1 MLDVVLTGLAISSGF
16 ALAAAGITMIY
27 MSTETFNFAHASMVS
42 YAFYVVFIMNLIYG
56 GSPYL
61 YIPLAAIVS
70 GIIGVIIYFTINRW
84 LIRAGATMVVL
95 MMSTLGAD
103 LILFGILNS
112 IAEYL
117 TETFK
122 RDARYFLLAE
132 KDIVVGRIGE
142 TNIMLIHIVSLIVV
156 LIVVSAI
163 HLFLTKTKFGIAM
176 RTTVENPTLAKVLGI
191 NPETVYIA
199 SWFIGGALAGLGGGL
214 LTLIIPGEPRIG
226 MVIIVP
232 LFAASIVGGLY
243 SIFGSL
249 LGGFLI
255 GLSQQI
261 GIYLLAQAFGS
272 WINAYKLIIP
282 LAMMVITLL
291 IYPQGLGALPWGK
304 LASKLGRRGGE
315 ESGV

>member
-1 MLDVVLTGLAISSGF
+1 MLDVILTALAISSGIS
-16 ALAAAGITMIY
+16 LAAAGITMIY
-27 MSTETFNFAHASMVS
+27 MSTETFNFAHASMVA
-42 YAFYVVFIMNLIYG
+42 YAFYTIFILNLLYG

-61 YIPLAAIVS
+61 YIPAAAIVS
-70 GIIGVIIYFTINRW
+70 GLVGVLIYFTINKW
-84 LIRAGATMVVL
+84 LIRAGATMVTL

-103 LILFGILNS
+103 LILFGALN
-112 IAEYL
+112 ALVDEL
-117 TETFK
+117 TLTFK

-132 KDIVVGRIGE
+132 QDIVLGRIGDV
-142 TNIMLIHIVSLIVV
+142 NVRLIHIVSIVIVV
-156 LIVVSAI
+156 IVITAI

-191 NPETVYIA
+191 NPESVYIA
-199 SWFIGGALAGLGGGL
+199 SWFLGGALAGLGGGV
-214 LTLIIPGEPRIG
+214 LTLIMPGEPRIG

-243 SIFGSL
+243 SVFGSL

-261 GIYLLAQAFGS
+261 GIYVLAQTLGS

-291 IYPQGLGALPWGK
+291 VYPQGLGALPWSK
-304 LASKLGRRGGE
+304 ILEKLGLKRGE
-315 ESGV
+315 

>member
-1 MLDVVLTGLAISSGF
+1 MLDVILAALALSSGIS
-16 ALAAAGITMIY
+16 LAAAGITIIY
-27 MSTETFNFAHASMVS
+27 MSTETFNFAHASMLS
-42 YAFYVVFIMNLIYG
+42 YAFYTVFIMNLLYK

-70 GIIGVIIYFTINRW
+70 GGIGVLIYFTINKW
-84 LIRAGATMVVL
+84 LIRAGASMVTL

-103 LILFGILNS
+103 LILFGALNS
-112 IAEYL
+112 LVDQL
-117 TETFK
+117 TITFK

-132 KDIVVGRIGE
+132 QDILLGRIGE
-142 TNIMLIHIVSLIVV
+142 VQVKLLHIVSLLVV
-156 LIVVSAI
+156 VVVIIAI

-191 NPETVYIA
+191 NPESVYIA

-214 LTLIIPGEPRIG
+214 LTLLLPGEPRIG
-226 MVIIVP
+226 MVLIVP
-232 LFAASIVGGLY
+232 LFAAAIVGGLY

-261 GIYLLAQAFGS
+261 GIYLLAQTLGS

-282 LAMMVITLL
+282 LAMMVATLL
-291 IYPQGLGALPWGK
+291 LYPEGLGALPWSKIAGMIK
-304 LASKLGRRGGE
+304 LKRGD
-315 ESGV
+315 